1 MTGRGTRSTDRLD
14 ADKHFSAPWPF
25 LTKGTL
31 QKDLSVFAAVHW
43 TATAYFIARAGAGIR
58 FSSPL
63 AGRRDDCVGLAVA
76 SEDLGDLAAGLQVL
90 DKIAK
95 VSCCQRSPGW
105 DAHCLVDFHVGLGKQ
120 P

>member
-1 MTGRGTRSTDRLD
+1 MTGKGTRSHRSSWRGRTLC
-14 ADKHFSAPWPF
+14 
-25 LTKGTL
+25 GTL
-31 QKDLSVFAAVHW
+31 ALPHQGHHTESLSVFAAVHW